1 MLRKA
6 CGVDVHQDGFAKLP
20 NVSFKPLAR
29 IPLEEMAAIL
39 RGAGYVVLAP
49 GAHMV

>member
-1 MLRKA
+1 MIIHHLLIN
-6 CGVDVHQDGFAKLP
+6 GEDYVEDGFAKLP

-29 IPLEEMAAIL
+29 IPLEEMVAIL

-49 GAHMV
+49 S